1 MTASPQTE
9 AMLTMRRARRSRR
22 EVTVRIVV
30 PLVVIG
36 LFVVIACA
44 ATLYTIWRDRQ
55 LRRAE
60 AGKRSR
66 SGGSC
71 GSGCGRCG
79 AGSSR
84 SGW

>member
-36 LFVVIACA
+36 LFASW
-44 ATLYTIWRDRQ
+44 IWMK
-55 LRRAE
+55 A
-60 AGKRSR
+60 SR
-66 SGGSC
+66 NGGIVT
-71 GSGCGRCG
+71 
-79 AGSSR
+79 
-84 SGW
+84 